1 MTTKA
6 GKKENRGGKRPG
18 AGRPKG
24 SRETLSTRQ
33 VGDMLDEAEEKA
45 DQEDMTIFGVLLGF
59 IYDSKASLRDRTA
72 CIKLAL
78 EHTVPKI
85 QEGGE
90 ADQVLGPAVFLPEQH
105 PRLEVIEGGK
115 KDKDGDEESGD

>member
-1 MTTKA
+1 MAKSQ
-6 GKKENRGGKRPG
+6 GKRENRGGKRPG

-33 VGDMLDEAEEKA
+33 VGDMLAEAEERA
-45 DQEDMTIFGVLLGF
+45 ALEGQSVFGVLLDF
-59 IYDSKASLRDRTA
+59 IYDTEASLRDRTA

-78 EHTVPKI
+78 EHTVPKLS
-85 QEGGE
+85 EGGD
-90 ADQVLGPAVFLPEQH
+90 ADRALGPAVFLPEQH

-115 KDKDGDEESGD
+115 KDKDGDEGTGD